1 MVSARAVAA
10 GKGFGRLAVAALAVL
25 GLLALAAASLAVGAA
40 RLAPA
45 ETWAGLVS
53 GEGAAGLIVRDIR
66 LPRLLLSLSVGAT
79 LGLCGAAMQGLLR
92 NPLAEPAIFGAPQAA
107 ALGAVIVL
115 YLGLA
120 EATSLALPVAAIA
133 GAGLSVAAL
142 LLIAGRRAGLV
153 TLILA
158 GLALSSLAGAA
169 TSLVINLSPNPFAV
183 TEIVFWLMGSFEDRS
198 LRHVVMAAPFLAL
211 ACALLLTRARDYR
224 ALTLGEEA
232 AASLGVDLARLRVL
246 TVAGVAIGV
255 GAGVA
260 VSGAIGF
267 VGLVAPYLARA
278 LVGGDPGRALAPSA
292 FIGAMLLTAA
302 DVAVR
307 LIPATSE
314 IKVGVLT
321 ALIGVP
327 LFLWLILGR
336 RARGAEALA

>member
-1 MVSARAVAA
+1 MVSARAATQ
-10 GKGFGRLAVAALAVL
+10 GKGFGRLAVAALALVA
-25 GLLALAAASLAVGAA
+25 LLALAAASLAVGAA
-40 RLAPA
+40 RLSPGQ
-45 ETWAGLVS
+45 TWAGLVS

-66 LPRLLLSLSVGAT
+66 LPRLILSLSVGAT

-142 LLIAGRRAGLV
+142 LMIAGRRAGLV

-198 LRHVVMAAPFLAL
+198 LRHVAMAAPFLAL
-211 ACALLLTRARDYR
+211 ACALLLRRARDYR

-232 AASLGVDLARLRVL
+232 AASLGVDLARLRLV

-278 LVGGDPGRALAPSA
+278 LVGGDPGRALVPSA
-292 FIGAMLLTAA
+292 LIGAALLTAA

-307 LIPATSE
+307 LIPATGE

-336 RARGAEALA
+336 RARGAEALT